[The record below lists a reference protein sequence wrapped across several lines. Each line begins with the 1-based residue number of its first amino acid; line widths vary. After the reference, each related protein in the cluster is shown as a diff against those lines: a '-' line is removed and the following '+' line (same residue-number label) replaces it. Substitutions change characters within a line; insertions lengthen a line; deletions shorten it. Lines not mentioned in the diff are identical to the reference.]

1 MQENSFDQPYPPE
14 KQGMGCLPKVLIG
27 LAVGGA
33 VCLALC
39 CGLGWY
45 FTSQAMKTTEEPA
58 EIEEIRRGI
67 VNIDLPEDM
76 PPSFGGEFNFGMFQM
91 EMAGYGEQQGKFLM
105 LMQMQVAGLSEEEM
119 KQQFRQQAAQQQNES
134 VRITNSETRT
144 LTIDGQP
151 EEFVFAEGMMQ
162 TDEGETPIRQ
172 VTGTFPS
179 REGHGFLMLIV
190 PEEEWNEDEVV
201 EMIESIR
208 K

>member
-144 LTIDGQP
+144 RTIDGQP
-151 EEFVFAEGMMQ
+151 EEFVFAFKVPKAIDVLPELPKSGVGKSGSTLTSANIATSPFSQ
-162 TDEGETPIRQ
+162 SILAAGE
-172 VTGTFPS
+172 S
-179 REGHGFLMLIV
+179 
-190 PEEEWNEDEVV
+190 
-201 EMIESIR
+201 
-208 K
+208 